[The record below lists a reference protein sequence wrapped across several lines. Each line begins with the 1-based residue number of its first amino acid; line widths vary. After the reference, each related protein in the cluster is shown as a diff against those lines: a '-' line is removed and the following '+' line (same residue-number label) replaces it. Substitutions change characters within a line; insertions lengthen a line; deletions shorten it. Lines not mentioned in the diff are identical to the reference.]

1 MCEDDI
7 AICLGN
13 YEESKCYLC
22 VKIKGLSHNDV
33 R

>member
-13 YEESKCYLC
+13 YEECKYYLC
-22 VKIKGLSHNDV
+22 VKIKRIISQ
-33 R
+33 